1 VSKDFVAW
9 GASVDTPLL
18 QGYPRFELPGKQTGA
33 GFSPTSMNVLVV
45 CLSRSGEMK
54 AQQLDVRFAPFQTFI
69 VYGKLGQQVCL
80 GLLAHLGSLAVSGLG
95 SCGVRKV
102 EP

>member
-1 VSKDFVAW
+1 MFLLFV
-9 GASVDTPLL
+9 
-18 QGYPRFELPGKQTGA
+18 
-33 GFSPTSMNVLVV
+33 VV
-45 CLSRSGEMK
+45 CLSRSEMK

-69 VYGKLGQQVCL
+69 DGKLGQQVCL
-80 GLLAHLGSLAVSGLG
+80 GLSHLGSLAVSGLG